1 MSNTAQNF
9 DGVGR
14 TAAAPFEPIPSYE
27 RLIKLREESPDQF
40 LLRTSQA
47 TRAALGYYERQK
59 RVSDNDTTEI
69 REHEK

>member
-1 MSNTAQNF
+1 MTTHNH
-9 DGVGR
+9 
-14 TAAAPFEPIPSYE
+14 APDSHVRSELPAEESHKSHAFEPIASYE

-59 RVSDNDTTEI
+59 RMSE
-69 REHEK
+69 